1 MAVVP
6 SRIRFLTRVA
16 IIGALAITVPAM
28 AVSDGGSG
36 GGEQGL
42 RAPAAEGKCRAP
54 GKNLAPVKIGPVAA
68 GGQIAIEGAGGQI
81 DIEGAGQVRLS
92 GSFLSWGTVRGMSI
106 TVQDRGGDGIVRVGR
121 RCVRFAPV
129 PDARGRPVRTVM
141 LRSPHA
147 RFLID
152 GTNVRVTI
160 FGAGSLAIAVTG
172 SGTGLLNGVG
182 TFRVNNGNPQ
192 SWPLKP
198 INLALAPTS

>member
-1 MAVVP
+1 MAVVT
-6 SRIRFLTRVA
+6 SQIRSLTRIAV
-16 IIGALAITVPAM
+16 IGTLALASTVPAM
-28 AVSDGGSG
+28 AVPNGGSG
-36 GGEQGL
+36 GGEQGP

-54 GKNLAPVKIGPVAA
+54 GKNLAPVKTDPV
-68 GGQIAIEGAGGQI
+68 GAGGQI

-92 GSFLSWGTVRGMSI
+92 GSFMSWGTVSGMSI
-106 TVQDRGGDGIVRVGR
+106 TVQDRGGDGMVRVGR

-160 FGAGSLAIAVTG
+160 SGAGSLAIAVTG

-192 SWPLKP
+192 GWPLKP

>member
-6 SRIRFLTRVA
+6 SRIRSLTRVA
-16 IIGALAITVPAM
+16 VIGALAITVPAT

-42 RAPAAEGKCRAP
+42 RAPAAQAQGKCRAP
-54 GKNLAPVKIGPVAA
+54 GKNLAPVKTGPVDA
-68 GGQIAIEGAGGQI
+68 GGQIE
-81 DIEGAGQVRLS
+81 IEGAGQVRLS
-92 GSFLSWGTVRGMSI
+92 GSFMSWGTVRGMSI
-106 TVQDRGGDGIVRVGR
+106 KVQDRGGDGMVRVGR

-141 LRSPHA
+141 LRSPHN

-160 FGAGSLAIAVTG
+160 SGAGSLAIAVTG

-192 SWPLKP
+192 SWPLKS

>member
-1 MAVVP
+1 MSVVP
-6 SRIRFLTRVA
+6 SQIRSVTRVA
-16 IIGALAITVPAM
+16 VIGALAITVAAM
-28 AVSDGGSG
+28 AVSHGGSAG
-36 GGEQGL
+36 TEQGL
-42 RAPAAEGKCRAP
+42 RAPTAQGKCRAP
-54 GKNLAPVKIGPVAA
+54 GKNLAPVKTGPVVA

-92 GSFLSWGTVRGMSI
+92 GSFMSWGTVRGMSI
-106 TVQDRGGDGIVRVGR
+106 KVQDRGGDGMVRVGR
-121 RCVRFAPV
+121 RCVRFAAV
-129 PDARGRPVRTVM
+129 PNARGKPVRTVM
-141 LRSPHA
+141 LRSPRN

-152 GTNVRVTI
+152 GTNIRVTI
-160 FGAGSLAIAVTG
+160 SGAGSLAIAVTG